1 MKVNRL
7 HHVAYVVHDL
17 DAALQAYT
25 SRYALPVVIRELMP
39 QQGVEAVMLGA
50 GEGAVELI
58 APVDPESG
66 VARYLEKRG
75 EGLHHVAF
83 EVDDLTGALDELR
96 AEGAELIDQ
105 EPRVGLGGHLIAFV
119 HPRSGLGALTELV
132 QAEHHT

>member
-1 MKVNRL
+1 VNVTRL

-17 DAALQAYT
+17 DAALPVFT
-25 SRYALPVVIRELMP
+25 GRYGLPVTIRELMP
-39 QQGVEAVMLGA
+39 EQGVEAVMLGA

-58 APVDPESG
+58 APTDPESG

-75 EGLHHVAF
+75 EGLHHIAL
-83 EVDDLTGALDELR
+83 EVDDLPAALEQLR

-119 HPRSGLGALTELV
+119 HPKSGFGALMELV
-132 QAEHHT
+132 QAGH

>member
-1 MKVNRL
+1 MNVTRL

-17 DAALQAYT
+17 DAALPVFT
-25 SRYALPVVIRELMP
+25 ERYGLEVSIRELMP
-39 QQGVEAVMLGA
+39 EQGVEAVMLGA

-58 APVDPESG
+58 APVDPECG

-75 EGLHHVAF
+75 EGLHHIAL
-83 EVDDLTGALDELR
+83 EVEDLAGALEEMR
-96 AEGAELIDQ
+96 AQGVELIDQ

-132 QAEHHT
+132 QAGH